1 MAKLLL
7 EDVQF
12 TDEKLIKNNYNALEL
27 SVNYQKGGYNWATG
41 DKEDGGIYVYLQPM
55 SVTENSTSYMLF
67 DDSAYKIQVQELS
80 RKNQKKI
87 NKVFLKVQEY
97 KNLILDLFIE
107 NRRQDILNL
116 IKSFAV

>member
-67 DDSAYKIQVQELS
+67 DDSAYKIQVQE
-80 RKNQKKI
+80 
-87 NKVFLKVQEY
+87 Y

>member
-55 SVTENSTSYMLF
+55 SVTQNSTSYMLF
-67 DDSAYKIQVQELS
+67 DDSAYKIQ
-80 RKNQKKI
+80 
-87 NKVFLKVQEY
+87 VQEY